1 MSNSTSAIGEIKKLM
16 VQFGFLAAD
25 PILLDFKLEDN
36 TILQA
41 EALTVGKDIFKI
53 NEAFERVSLENG
65 TYVIPQNFELK
76 VVDGKIAVVKEIF
89 IDAKLKDGTDV
100 SITGKGIEVGGKLFV
115 IKDGVPTP
123 APDDTH
129 ELEDGTQVTTKDGEI
144 VSVETPAEQAQPGEG
159 SPAEEAAESPAEE
172 AAESPAEEGA
182 EPVSP
187 VDKETTAADKK
198 INPEAMSELHS
209 MLKDFIVNCSQKM
222 AEMEGQYNSL
232 QNEFKAF
239 KKEPAGKAIS
249 YNKTDYNKEFDDVLE
264 LRLKALNS
272 LKNK

>member
-16 VQFGFLAAD
+16 VQFGFLTAE
-25 PILLDFKLEDN
+25 PTLLDFKLEDN

-65 TYVIPQNFELK
+65 TYVIPNDFELE

-100 SITGKGIEVGGKLFV
+100 SISGKGVEVGNKIYV
-115 IKDGVPTP
+115 VKDGVPTP
-123 APDDTH
+123 AADDTH
-129 ELEDGTQVTTKDGEI
+129 ILEDGTQVTTKDGQI
-144 VSVETPAEQAQPGEG
+144 VAVETPAEQAQPGEG

-172 AAESPAEEGA
+172 GA

-187 VDKETTAADKK
+187 VDKETVAKDKEM
-198 INPEAMSELHS
+198 NPQAMSEMYD
-209 MLKDFIVNCSQKM
+209 MLKEFVVKCGQKM
-222 AEMEGQYNSL
+222 SEMEGQYNSL
-232 QNEFKAF
+232 QNEFNAF
-239 KKEPAGKAIS
+239 KKEPAGKAIT
-249 YNKTDYNKEFDDVLE
+249 YNKTDYNKEVEDVLE